1 MSAQRILISFF
12 EVCVKRGSVHWV
24 CGSVCVELFALKTN
38 QKVCANN
45 WCSGCECRCVMG
57 VCVMWRVVCVSVYV
71 CVCECDVW
79 CMCFQCMSNSG
90 CQKTFK
96 QMSLTCQTHSHTH
109 PRSYTHNTSASL
121 SNNNNNKRCASV
133 CLCVC
138 AALTFHAHKQMSFQ
152 RQLLII

>member
-24 CGSVCVELFALKTN
+24 CGSVCVELLALKTN

-45 WCSGCECRCVMG
+45 WCSGCEWRCVMG

-79 CMCFQCMSNSG
+79 CMCFQCMSSSG

-96 QMSLTCQTHSHTH
+96 QMSLTCQTHSHNDTHTH

-121 SNNNNNKRCASV
+121 SNNNNNKRCASM

-138 AALTFHAHKQMSFQ
+138 SINISCA
-152 RQLLII
+152 

>member
-38 QKVCANN
+38 QKVCDNN
-45 WCSGCECRCVMG
+45 WCSGCECRCVMCVWW
-57 VCVMWRVVCVSVYV
+57 VCVWCDVWCVSVYV

-79 CMCFQCMSNSG
+79 CICFQCMSSSG

-96 QMSLTCQTHSHTH
+96 QMSLTCQTHSHNNTH
-109 PRSYTHNTSASL
+109 THAVTRTTQVPACPTTPTT
-121 SNNNNNKRCASV
+121 KGV
-133 CLCVC
+133 PVCVC
-138 AALTFHAHKQMSFQ
+138 VCVQH
-152 RQLLII
+152 